1 MATGTS
7 STMPTHFID
16 NLRRHRLGQRLGS
29 APDGTDHATHL
40 HRHSFEEVKKEFD
53 LVPILPEASLVRQKY
68 TNEYEVVVNEQIKFF
83 KESSEEEREHV
94 DKLMEYQQGNLLCL
108 LEKLTNEKLLNLHTV
123 ASKNNDV

>member
-68 TNEYEVVVNEQIKFF
+68 TNEYEVVVNEQIKWVGSLLLSFPTP
-83 KESSEEEREHV
+83 
-94 DKLMEYQQGNLLCL
+94 NLNALFSYI
-108 LEKLTNEKLLNLHTV
+108 HQR
-123 ASKNNDV
+123 